1 MRRCSVGAGVL
12 LSIALASAAGAAT
25 SSAYAALDRRSSA
38 ACAKAS
44 GLRDAR
50 VAEPVRFSD
59 TTLVDARVVAG
70 VYPQPHMKGAAA
82 TMLCL
87 YNRRTGHAEAVEATS
102 LAAAPAAG
110 SPAVKDIWWRA
121 EDIGGAGVVD
131 NSNSTLMFGSDG
143 KVAGKSGC
151 NNYSASYQ
159 LTGAK
164 LRVFP
169 PMIGTRMMCP
179 PAIMTQEARFQ
190 KILSEAEQ
198 ATVSAEGALVVT
210 AKDKKSIRFF
220 PEKK

>member
-1 MRRCSVGAGVL
+1 
-12 LSIALASAAGAAT
+12 
-25 SSAYAALDRRSSA
+25 
-38 ACAKAS
+38 
-44 GLRDAR
+44 

-59 TTLVDARVVAG
+59 TMLVDARVVVG
-70 VYPQPHMKGAAA
+70 VYPQPHMKGAAG

-110 SPAVKDIWWRA
+110 SPAVKAVKDVWWRA

-151 NNYSASYQ
+151 NNYSANYQ
-159 LTGAK
+159 LSGAK

-198 ATVSAEGALVVT
+198 ATVGADGALVVT
-210 AKDKKSIRFF
+210 AKDKKSIRFLR
-220 PEKK
+220 EAK